1 MADLRERLA
10 AAKVAAS
17 AIEGIAFKMNP
28 PNIYTPQFVQ
38 LAQTIESAL
47 HEVLAHPEK
56 LMGEPVAWRYECG
69 SWTHLLSQPSDNYFS
84 IDRGQS
90 FIKGQPLYAPEVK
103 P

>member
-1 MADLRERLA
+1 MADLSERLEA
-10 AAKVAAS
+10 AEAALRGFGQYVPVGDPNRAVLASCVA
-17 AIEGIAFKMNP
+17 
-28 PNIYTPQFVQ
+28 T
-38 LAQTIESAL
+38 LR
-47 HEVLAHPEK
+47 EVLAHPER
-56 LMGEPVAWRYECG
+56 LLGEPVAWRYECG

>member
-56 LMGEPVAWRYECG
+56 LMGEPHKPSGASIRCPRCG
-69 SWTHLLSQPSDNYFS
+69 EKQEVVF
-84 IDRGQS
+84 
-90 FIKGQPLYAPEVK
+90 KYAAPTKEVK

>member
-1 MADLRERLA
+1 MADLRERLEA
-10 AAKVAAS
+10 AILCLSLLDK
-17 AIEGIAFKMNP
+17 EGVKLTSTIA
-28 PNIYTPQFVQ
+28 T
-38 LAQTIESAL
+38 L